1 FGYLTRPSRRK
12 ENNQIGIEIVDLN
25 NQLDID
31 KLRSFNVHVEKV
43 NKSSVL
49 DVYWSSISIKDFS
62 NFIGVDNNNIPFQS
76 ITLAQLNAEFNNS
89 VRSLA
94 QQRVDY
100 AIRHATLIGQN
111 LNKQYVYATQ
121 YSRFYL
127 DQPLTEIAKNGTIS
141 IDPAQFEA
149 RLPQEDY
156 WKILKVGNQP
166 KFKRA
171 NMAHCAKSFASSIV
185 EGTTNIH
192 DSDVELFLKK
202 ILNDNHDRSYLN
214 EIKPTIKQFF
224 YEQLEC
230 CFNSLS
236 NQFNVHNFNSFEK
249 IIEIHN
255 KQPVKPIIGISELQL
270 QQFSTPIT
278 ISAICQK
285 LLFNPETLDTGK
297 TLLEPTIGNG
307 SLVAHFIK
315 KPQLKIVG
323 VEIDSNR
330 VKNTQLF
337 LDANIEQSNLR
348 VIEGDYSKIKLK
360 QLNNNELFD
369 FTIANPP
376 FGKIDKTSLTLN
388 QAGSLERLNFSTQRL
403 DHKILLE
410 TLSLRKDK
418 GRSVFI

>member
-1 FGYLTRPSRRK
+1 M
-12 ENNQIGIEIVDLN
+12 
-25 NQLDID
+25 
-31 KLRSFNVHVEKV
+31 

-285 LLFNPETLDTGK
+285 LLFNPETLDTG
-297 TLLEPTIGNG
+297 
-307 SLVAHFIK
+307 
-315 KPQLKIVG
+315 
-323 VEIDSNR
+323 
-330 VKNTQLF
+330 
-337 LDANIEQSNLR
+337 
-348 VIEGDYSKIKLK
+348 
-360 QLNNNELFD
+360 
-369 FTIANPP
+369 
-376 FGKIDKTSLTLN
+376 
-388 QAGSLERLNFSTQRL
+388 
-403 DHKILLE
+403 
-410 TLSLRKDK
+410 
-418 GRSVFI
+418 